1 MILVTKNILSLSF
14 PSVFFLY
21 LNAFLIII
29 LVSHDM
35 QTNSLQV
42 ELVCISSRYPRTI
55 FSTSNEFLQSMSKSH
70 IIHKTRVLQLQFN
83 LSQLD
88 WRIGKAD
95 TQLCPKVVVYKK
107 IRKYNAHYRIMFFE
121 KKKERWGGKCLTH

>member
-1 MILVTKNILSLSF
+1 MYDIIAICFAPNNARILVTKNILSLSF

-42 ELVCISSRYPRTI
+42 ELVCISS
-55 FSTSNEFLQSMSKSH
+55 L
-70 IIHKTRVLQLQFN
+70 L
-83 LSQLD
+83 
-88 WRIGKAD
+88 
-95 TQLCPKVVVYKK
+95 
-107 IRKYNAHYRIMFFE
+107 
-121 KKKERWGGKCLTH
+121 